1 MSIKLPNNGWKGFFE
16 KHSSAVQKIENKL
29 DIEDEKYVGLKIF
42 PPRDKIF
49 RAFELCDLE
58 HTKVVIIGQDC
69 YHGLDQANGLCF
81 SVDKGMRVP
90 PSLRNIL
97 KEMKNDLG
105 DARESSDFSNLASQ
119 GVLLLNCSLTVLQS
133 SAGSHMKIWED
144 FTNKVIESISKKRNN
159 LIFILWGNYAKSKK
173 KFIHN
178 THIILEG
185 HHPSPLSANRGGFFG
200 GKYFSKTNYH
210 LKNIGEVEIKWV

>member
-16 KHSSAVQKIENKL
+16 KHSSTIQKIENKL
-29 DIEDEKYVGLKIF
+29 NIEDDEYVGLKIF

-81 SVDKGMRVP
+81 SDDKGMRVP

-105 DARESSDFSNLASQ
+105 AARESSDFSDLASQ

-144 FTNKVIESISKKRNN
+144 FTNKVIQYISEKRDN

-173 KFIHN
+173 NFIHN

-185 HHPSPLSANRGGFFG
+185 KHPSPLSANRGGFLEVNILV
-200 GKYFSKTNYH
+200 KQTII
-210 LKNIGEVEIKWV
+210 LKI